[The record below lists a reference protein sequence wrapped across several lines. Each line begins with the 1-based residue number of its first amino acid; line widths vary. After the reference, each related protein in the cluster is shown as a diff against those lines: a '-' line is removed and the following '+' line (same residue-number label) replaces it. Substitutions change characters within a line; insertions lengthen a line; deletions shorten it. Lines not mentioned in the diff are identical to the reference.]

1 MKIFD
6 CFMYFDEETVLELR
20 LNILNKY
27 VDYFVIVESSF
38 THKGDKRDLKFDH
51 QKFDKFKDKIIY
63 ITYDEEPPE
72 IAKNQVNEK
81 DDDGLKSWKY
91 ITNANYRE
99 NGQRNYILKGLD
111 LAKDDDI
118 ILISDVDEIPNL
130 EKLDLT
136 KINEKILLFKQ
147 DMFYY
152 KFNLKLPNL
161 DWTGTKGCRK
171 KFLKSPQ
178 WLRNIKDRKYPFY
191 RLDTFFSNTKYI
203 NVKIINDGGWHFT
216 QLKNIKDLYEKLTNS
231 EDHQEFKDANQSIKE
246 IEILMRKKVINYDHK
261 VKKNN
266 YKFSNEFKLQ
276 TVSLDNLPEYI
287 KNNKDKFKDW
297 IDMY

>member
-38 THKGDKRDLKFDH
+38 THKGDKRELKFNH
-51 QKFDKFKDKIIY
+51 QKFNKFKDKIIY
-63 ITYDEEPPE
+63 ITYDEEPLE
-72 IAKNQVNEK
+72 ISKNQVNEK

-99 NGQRNYILKGLD
+99 NGQRNHISKGLH
-111 LAKDDDI
+111 LAKDDDM

-130 EKLDLT
+130 ERLDLS
-136 KINEKILLFKQ
+136 KINEKIVLFKQ

-152 KFNLKLPNL
+152 RFNLKLPNL

-178 WLRNIKDRKYPFY
+178 WLRNIKDKKYAFY
-191 RLDTFFSNTKYI
+191 RLDTFFSDTKYVDI
-203 NVKIINDGGWHFT
+203 KIILNGGWHFSN
-216 QLKNIKDLYEKLTNS
+216 LKTAS
-231 EDHQEFKDANQSIKE
+231 E
-246 IEILMRKKVINYDHK
+246 IEHKLKSYLHHREFDINPMTVDEINNLIKNKQAIYDLKVDKRVNKIGDGSKLEKYPTDKLPKFLQDNL
-261 VKKNN
+261 NN
-266 YKFSNEFKLQ
+266 YKE
-276 TVSLDNLPEYI
+276 
-287 KNNKDKFKDW
+287 W
-297 IDMY
+297 ID

>member
-20 LNILNKY
+20 LNILDKY
-27 VDYFVIVESSF
+27 IDYFVIVESSF
-38 THKGDKRDLKFDH
+38 THKGDKRDLKFNH
-51 QKFDKFKDKIIY
+51 QKFKKFKDKLIY

-72 IAKNQVNEK
+72 IRKNLINEK
-81 DDDGLKSWKY
+81 DNEAKKSFKY
-91 ITNANYRE
+91 IENAILRE
-99 NGQRNYILKGLD
+99 NGQRNEVLKGLGS
-111 LAKDDDI
+111 AKDDDI

-130 EKLDLT
+130 ERLDLS
-136 KINEKILLFKQ
+136 KIHEKIFLFKQ

-191 RLDTFFSNTKYI
+191 RLDTFFSDKKYI
-203 NVKIINDGGWHFT
+203 DIKIILNGGWHFSN
-216 QLKNIKDLYEKLTNS
+216 LKTAS
-231 EDHQEFKDANQSIKE
+231 EI
-246 IEILMRKKVINYDHK
+246 
-261 VKKNN
+261 
-266 YKFSNEFKLQ
+266 EFKLKSYLHHREFDENPLS
-276 TVSLDNLPEYI
+276 VEEINSLIKNKQAIYDLKVDKRVNKIGDGSKLEKYPTHKLPKFLQDNLNDYKE
-287 KNNKDKFKDW
+287 W
-297 IDMY
+297 ID